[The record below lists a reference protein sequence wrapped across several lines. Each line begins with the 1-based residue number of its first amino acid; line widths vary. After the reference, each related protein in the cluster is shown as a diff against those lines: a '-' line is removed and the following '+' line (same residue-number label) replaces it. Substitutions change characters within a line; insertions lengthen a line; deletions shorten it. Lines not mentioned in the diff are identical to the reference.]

1 MHTRVSRWVVEWWSR
16 HIWSRFAPIDVYFVH
31 APTIH
36 RHMAVVYGLG
46 VQMKF
51 STTHRP
57 SMTRDLSIRD
67 GKTGWVIHGVGKKIR
82 VTYNVP
88 TALQFRPCWSRCVIY
103 SSDTQPYWT
112 HSARTSSNVFYTGFA
127 DPDFESSCDPT
138 EKVPNWFD
146 RVWHIVWCNVDVC
159 VIRVYPIC
167 PNFGTLSCPYL
178 HI

>member
-103 SSDTQPYWT
+103 SSHKPILDAFGAHVIKCLLHRVRGSRFRKQLWPDREGTELVRSGMAYCLVQCWRMRDPCLPYM
-112 HSARTSSNVFYTGFA
+112 S
-127 DPDFESSCDPT
+127 
-138 EKVPNWFD
+138 
-146 RVWHIVWCNVDVC
+146 
-159 VIRVYPIC
+159 
-167 PNFGTLSCPYL
+167 
-178 HI
+178 